1 MKGSIISRKYSWF
14 LAKVTASIIN
24 FENIVIVNQET
35 IKKYDL
41 LPGRYIKISSLFQDQ
56 SNKRF
61 LDKFIL
67 LPYFQEI
74 ANNYWLLRDVIQSLA
89 NNTYHYLDKEY
100 ISQIIKLMS
109 CFYQASTN
117 KSKLKLEVLLEFE
130 EEESDQMRIA
140 LPESWLNEHSI
151 DLGETV
157 VLRNDFPS
165 PIIF

>member
-1 MKGSIISRKYSWF
+1 MNIISRKYSWH

-24 FENIVIVNQET
+24 FENIIVTNQES

-41 LPGRYIKISSLFQDQ
+41 QPGRYIKISNLIQ
-56 SNKRF
+56 STSKKRI

-74 ANNYWLLRDVIQSLA
+74 INNYWLLQDVLQSLVK
-89 NNTYHYLDKEY
+89 NTYHYVDREY
-100 ISQIIKLMS
+100 VNQIIKLIS

-117 KSKLKLEVLLEFE
+117 KIKLKLKVLLDIGEQNN
-130 EEESDQMRIA
+130 DQMNIA
-140 LPESWLNEHSI
+140 LPDSWLNEHDI

-157 VLRNDFPS
+157 VLRNDLPS

>member
-1 MKGSIISRKYSWF
+1 LKESIISRKYRWY

-24 FENIVIVNQET
+24 FENIVVTNQET

-41 LPGRYIKISSLFQDQ
+41 QPGRYIKISNLSQAR

-74 ANNYWLLRDVIQSLA
+74 TSNYWLLQDIIQSLV
-89 NNTYHYLDKEY
+89 NKTYQYVDKEY
-100 ISQIIKLMS
+100 INQIIKLIS
-109 CFYQASTN
+109 CFYQASAN
-117 KSKLKLEVLLEFE
+117 KNSLKLEVLLDSE
-130 EEESDQMRIA
+130 EQENDQMKIA
-140 LPESWLNEHSI
+140 LPESWLNENDI
-151 DLGETV
+151 DLGEIV

>member
-1 MKGSIISRKYSWF
+1 MKIDIISRKYNWF

-24 FENIVIVNQET
+24 FENIVITNQET

-41 LPGRYIKISSLFQDQ
+41 SPGRYIKISSLFQHRSSD
-56 SNKRF
+56 RF

-67 LPYFQEI
+67 LPYFKEM
-74 ANNYWLLRDVIQSLA
+74 ANNYWLLQDVIQSLVKD
-89 NNTYHYLDKEY
+89 TYKCLDKEY

-117 KSKLKLEVLLEFE
+117 KSSLKLELLLDLED
-130 EEESDQMRIA
+130 EESSQLEIA
-140 LPESWLNEHSI
+140 LPKSWLNEHSI

>member
-1 MKGSIISRKYSWF
+1 MKVSIISRKYSWF

-24 FENIVIVNQET
+24 FENIVITDQET

-41 LPGRYIKISSLFQDQ
+41 QPGRYIKISSIFQHYYGD
-56 SNKRF
+56 RF

-74 ANNYWLLRDVIQSLA
+74 ANNYWLLQDVIQSLV
-89 NNTYHYLDKEY
+89 NNTYQCLDKEY
-100 ISQIIKLMS
+100 ISQIIKLIS
-109 CFYQASTN
+109 CFYQAST
-117 KSKLKLEVLLEFE
+117 SKRSIKLELLLDSE
-130 EEESDQMRIA
+130 EGESSQMKIA